1 MLVLCSQEYEPCE
14 LTTVRAFIIRT
25 VLHNAPYYACNIM
38 DPKWASIPYE
48 NGSIFTDQL
57 YTHSIS
63 MAGWLSVCLL
73 QVALPGK
80 ASSVAAGAN
89 HSLALRSERMGR
101 NFCSRLPM
109 CTRTRHALILPRQA
123 KDKTQILMKLN
134 GDVGLES
141 QRGWRYALG
150 LGQQRAWYDSLPCF
164 QTLDL
169 LILLRHTLDN
179 TTQCCCC
186 SCLLSCRLAWVD
198 CRAARAVGGRGRV
211 VAAAASDP
219 AQPG

>member
-1 MLVLCSQEYEPCE
+1 
-14 LTTVRAFIIRT
+14 
-25 VLHNAPYYACNIM
+25 
-38 DPKWASIPYE
+38 
-48 NGSIFTDQL
+48 
-57 YTHSIS
+57 
-63 MAGWLSVCLL
+63 MAVGV
-73 QVALPGK
+73 P
-80 ASSVAAGAN
+80 AAGGSARQGVECGSWSK
-89 HSLALRSERMGR
+89 SLLSTEVRIHRQKLLLTFT
-101 NFCSRLPM
+101 NVH
-109 CTRTRHALILPRQA
+109 THTKHVLILPRQA

-211 VAAAASDP
+211 VAAAASNP